1 METGT
6 ANYPMTAKTQYGLED
21 LLADELKRLG
31 ASAIVKHNRA
41 VSFEGDKGFMYK
53 ANLCLRTAL
62 RILKP
67 IKTFNI
73 VNEEGLYRE
82 IGKINWEDY
91 MGVDDTLAIDC
102 SLNSDFFTHSQF
114 LAQKAKDAVVDQFRN
129 RHGKRPSVDL
139 DQPTLRIN
147 LHIFKNACTV
157 SLDSSGESLHKR
169 GYRTQTNLAPINE
182 VLAAGLILLSGWDK
196 RSPLIDP
203 MCGSGTILIEAAMI
217 ANNIPS
223 GYFRKRFGFE
233 SWKDFEPALWDTIFN
248 AAIDKISEENQQ
260 ITGVEII
267 PEIAEMAKAN
277 VLGSKVEDTVKIV
290 CSSFHDFEPW
300 EHITKTTGKPI
311 VIMNPPYGERLE
323 PENIKELYKS
333 IGDTLKKKYAGCDA
347 WVITS
352 NVEAM
357 KSLGIHA
364 TRKISLYN
372 GPLECKFLKFSMYEG
387 TRKVHKLK
395 KETPNE
401 ENAAGEERIE
411 ETP

>member
-1 METGT
+1 MEIENH
-6 ANYPMTAKTQYGLED
+6 NYAMTAKTQYGLED
-21 LLADELKRLG
+21 LLADELKKLG
-31 ASAIVKHNRA
+31 AGSIEKHNRA
-41 VSFEGDKGFMYK
+41 VSFVGDKGFMYK

-62 RILKP
+62 RILRP

-102 SLNSDFFTHSQF
+102 ALNSDFFTHSQF
-114 LAQKAKDAVVDQFRN
+114 MAQKAKDAIVDQFRN

-139 DQPTLRIN
+139 ESPTLRVN

-169 GYRTQTNLAPINE
+169 GYRNQTGMAPINE
-182 VLAAGLILLSGWDK
+182 VLAAGLILLSGWD
-196 RSPLIDP
+196 RRGPLIDP
-203 MCGSGTILIEAAMI
+203 MCGSGTLLIEAAMI

-233 SWKDFEPALWDTIFN
+233 AWKDFDKTLWDTIFN

-260 ITGVEII
+260 ITGVELV
-267 PEIAEMAKAN
+267 PETAEMARQN
-277 VLGSKVEDTVKIV
+277 ILSSKVEDIVKV
-290 CSSFHDFEPW
+290 YCSSFQDFEPW
-300 EHITKTTGKPI
+300 EHITKTTAKPI
-311 VIMNPPYGERLE
+311 LIMNPPYGERLE
-323 PENIKELYKS
+323 EADINALYKT
-333 IGDTLKKKYAGCDA
+333 IGDTLKKKYAGCEA
-347 WVITS
+347 WIITS
-352 NVEAM
+352 NMEAM
-357 KSLGIHA
+357 KNIGLHP

-387 TRKVHKLK
+387 TKKVHKLK
-395 KETPNE
+395 QDPS
-401 ENAAGEERIE
+401 
-411 ETP
+411 P